1 MVNLGKF
8 GTFQSDFLIG
18 KPFGLSYE
26 IISKQ
31 GEIRPVV
38 HVSKNSSVGKYGIFI
53 DLAGL
58 VLTFGHRGNCCQ

>member
-8 GTFQSDFLIG
+8 GTFQSDYLIG

-38 HVSKNSSVGKYGIFI
+38 HVSKNNNIGEYVVSYVES
-53 DLAGL
+53 L
-58 VLTFGHRGNCCQ
+58 LTFAN

>member
-8 GTFQSDFLIG
+8 GTFQSNFLIG

-31 GEIRPVV
+31 GEIRPIV
-38 HVSKNSSVGKYGIFI
+38 HVSKNNSVGKYDIFI

-58 VLTFGHRGNCCQ
+58 ILTFGNRGN

>member
-8 GTFQSDFLIG
+8 GTFQSDYLIG

-31 GEIRPVV
+31 GEIRPVG
-38 HVSKNSSVGKYGIFI
+38 HVSKNNSIGECHVPT
-53 DLAGL
+53 LASI
-58 VLTFGHRGNCCQ
+58 LTCVQH

>member
-1 MVNLGKF
+1 MINLGKF
-8 GTFQSDFLIG
+8 GTFQSDFLLG

-38 HVSKNSSVGKYGIFI
+38 HVSKNNSVGNDNHTI
-53 DLAGL
+53 DLCKTCIGR
-58 VLTFGHRGNCCQ
+58 H